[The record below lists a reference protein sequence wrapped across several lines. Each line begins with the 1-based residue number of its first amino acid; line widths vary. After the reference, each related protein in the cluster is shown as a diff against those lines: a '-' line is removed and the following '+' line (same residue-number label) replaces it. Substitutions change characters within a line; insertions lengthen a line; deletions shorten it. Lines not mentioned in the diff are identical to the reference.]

1 MPFGNIHITKFLK
14 KKKKI
19 IKQYEMYKADLIK
32 EKEECGGCLQRKKAY
47 KWNISKCSLC
57 GRIRN
62 NFSFFIFFLFVLTS
76 TMYFFITR
84 KKIKINKFF
93 KNPQS

>member
-32 EKEECGGCLQRKKAY
+32 EKEECGGCLQRKK
-47 KWNISKCSLC
+47 SL
-57 GRIRN
+57 
-62 NFSFFIFFLFVLTS
+62 
-76 TMYFFITR
+76 
-84 KKIKINKFF
+84 
-93 KNPQS
+93 